1 MRKTKF
7 LLVPLSA
14 IVLLVGFDAYS
25 QEARARYQIMN
36 LIRKEKLDLILPGAM
51 RDNNVDMWIHAM
63 RRGDPD
69 AFDLDFGATAGWII
83 FTDRGGDRIERALL
97 GHDFALVADES
108 VFDIF
113 GPESDLTEFVAE
125 RDPKTIAVNM
135 SEWLTHADGLSHT
148 QYLKLV
154 KMLGDKYASRLTSS
168 ENVITDFRVRRVQR
182 EIIAFA
188 NISEIQRQ
196 IMESAYRH
204 IKPGITTLEDVGWWA
219 QDRQMEKGLWT
230 SLYGTSRFAPG
241 VMHSHVSDRS
251 ETRKSDYILQPG
263 DLLSWDTSLRWLN
276 FGTDWKRNA
285 YLLREGETDVPDNV
299 AKAWKN
305 GLDAR
310 PIIRRNIRVGR
321 TAGET
326 LKAVVAALEE
336 AGYVYTP
343 FEDTERDSEIVAALG
358 DDPKPG
364 ISIDYHTVGNTGNSE
379 VAVGPAIAPFRPY
392 RGHVMIQP
400 NNLFSFEYIVHT
412 WMPEW
417 NRRLAINFEDN
428 HIVTANGVEWLYP
441 PNEKIILVP

>member
-7 LLVPLSA
+7 LLVPLTA
-14 IVLLVGFDAYS
+14 ILLLVGFEAYS

-97 GHDFALVADES
+97 GHDFAYLADES
-108 VFDIF
+108 VFDVF
-113 GPESDLTEFVAE
+113 GPESDLTGFVAE

-154 KMLGDKYASRLTSS
+154 RMLGDKYASRLTSS

-204 IKPGITTLEDVGWWA
+204 IKPGVTTREDVGWWA

-230 SLYGTSRFAPG
+230 SLYGTSMPG
-241 VMHSHVSDRS
+241 VQHSEVSDRS
-251 ETRKSDYILQPG
+251 ETRKRDYILQPG
-263 DLLSWDTSLRWLN
+263 DLLSWDTGLRWLN

-299 AKAWKN
+299 AKAWKH

-310 PIIRRNIRVGR
+310 PIIRRNIKVGR

-343 FEDTERDSEIVAALG
+343 FEDTDRDREIVAALG
-358 DDPKPG
+358 DNPKPG
-364 ISIDYHTVGNTGNSE
+364 ISIDCHTVGNTGNSE
-379 VAVGPAIAPFRPY
+379 VSVGPAFAPFRPY

-412 WMPEW
+412 WIPEW

>member
-1 MRKTKF
+1 MKKSV
-7 LLVPLSA
+7 LLVSVSV
-14 IVLLVGFDAYS
+14 IVLLVGLEAYS
-25 QEARARYQIMN
+25 QDARARYQIMN

-51 RDNNVDMWIHAM
+51 RDNNIDMWIHAM

-97 GHDFALVADES
+97 GHDFAYLADRS

-113 GPESDLTEFVAE
+113 GPESELTEFVAE

-154 KMLGDKYASRLTSS
+154 ELLGDKYASRLTSS

-204 IKPGITTLEDVGWWA
+204 IKPGVTTREDVGWWA
-219 QDRQMEKGLWT
+219 QDRQLEKGLWT
-230 SLYGTSRFAPG
+230 SLYGTSRSMPG

-251 ETRKSDYILQPG
+251 ETRRSDYILQPG
-263 DLLSWDTSLRWLN
+263 DLLSWDANLRWLN

-285 YLLREGETDVPDNV
+285 YLLREGETDVSDNV
-299 AKAWKN
+299 AKAWQH

-321 TAGET
+321 TAGDT
-326 LKAVVAALEE
+326 LKAIVAALEE

-343 FEDTERDSEIVAALG
+343 FEDTDRDREIVAALG
-358 DDPKPG
+358 DDPRPG
-364 ISIDYHTVGNTGNSE
+364 ISIDCHTVGNTGNSE

-392 RGHVMIQP
+392 RAHVMIQP

-441 PNEKIILVP
+441 PNEKIILVR